1 MKCLGCGAENSDDSK
16 YCEVCARP
24 LDTTDSQMSRVSWES
39 RKPHWEIVVAVA
51 AVMLLLLS
59 LVLYLGLIHS
69 NAGTLEVTLINP
81 HAWGAT
87 PCDYSVFID
96 GELEANG
103 TVAVSESETV
113 EVNLTWTGSE
123 RTILVRIEVPDG
135 SAYPEERI
143 VTLSPGET
151 ESITVILS
159 SM

>member
-1 MKCLGCGAENSDDSK
+1 MA
-16 YCEVCARP
+16 
-24 LDTTDSQMSRVSWES
+24 
-39 RKPHWEIVVAVA
+39 VAV
-51 AVMLLLLS
+51 VMLLLLS

-81 HAWGAT
+81 YAWGAT
-87 PCDYSVFID
+87 PCDYFVFMD

-135 SAYPEERI
+135 SAYPEERT

-151 ESITVILS
+151 EGITVILG